1 MIQDRKLAILIGWNG
16 SVIRTFVE
24 KAQEL
29 GVELRIKYPRLD
41 PIDDNFMRFLESAD
55 VVFIHHFSSE
65 QLYQEIMEKLSPI
78 LRRKEVVVV
87 VDPALSNYNKAPP
100 EALGKVSAYYS
111 YGGEVNIKNLIL

>member
-65 QLYQEIMEKLSPI
+65 QLYQEIMEKLSQ
-78 LRRKEVVVV
+78 
-87 VDPALSNYNKAPP
+87 S
-100 EALGKVSAYYS
+100 
-111 YGGEVNIKNLIL
+111 